1 MRNTTVTAR
10 PKISPSVKLDNGL
23 VGLISV
29 LVLATIVAAAVILLV
44 GVNVEDKVEKSEG
57 VTVELVTSIS
67 DNKY

>member
-10 PKISPSVKLDNGL
+10 PKISPSVKLDDGL

-44 GVNVEDKVEKSEG
+44 GVNVEDELEKNGG
-57 VTVELVTSIS
+57 VIVELVTLIS
-67 DNKY
+67 ENKC